1 MDTVRVQYDGN
12 FQTINIPDNYKFST
26 DELFIHKIGNVIM
39 LLPKNDQW
47 AGVFMGLD
55 MFSDDF
61 MEDGRGELQY
71 EARETL

>member
-26 DELFIHKIGNVIM
+26 DELFINKIGNVIM

>member
-1 MDTVRVQYDGN
+1 MDTVRVQYDGSL
-12 FQTINIPDNYKFST
+12 QIINIPDNYKFST
-26 DELFIHKIGNVIM
+26 DELYINKIGNVIM

>member
-26 DELFIHKIGNVIM
+26 DELYINKIGNVIM

-47 AGVFMGLD
+47 AGVFMGMD

-71 EARETL
+71 EAREAL